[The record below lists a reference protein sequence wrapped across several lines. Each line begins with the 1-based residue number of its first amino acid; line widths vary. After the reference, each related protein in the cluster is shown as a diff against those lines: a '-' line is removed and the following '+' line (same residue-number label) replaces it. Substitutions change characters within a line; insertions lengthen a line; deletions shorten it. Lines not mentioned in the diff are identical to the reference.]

1 MFQKTEKE
9 LQEMGY
15 KTQIK
20 QLSDYHDDYGLE
32 SPDGDED
39 EQDDDD
45 DDEMDS
51 DGSEDDDDDEDDEDD
66 ESDGR

>member
-1 MFQKTEKE
+1 MEKE

-32 SPDGDED
+32 SPDGEDDED
-39 EQDDDD
+39 EDEDISSD
-45 DDEMDS
+45 DDESGDS
-51 DGSEDDDDDEDDEDD
+51 DGSNDEN
-66 ESDGR
+66 